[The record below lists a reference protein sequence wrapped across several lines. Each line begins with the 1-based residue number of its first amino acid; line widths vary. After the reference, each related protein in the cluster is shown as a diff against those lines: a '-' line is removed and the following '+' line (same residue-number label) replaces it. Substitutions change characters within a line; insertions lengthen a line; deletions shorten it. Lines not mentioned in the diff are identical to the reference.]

1 MFVEADDLMAGAVP
15 SCIFP
20 GKRILMRYLHRLGG
34 GRGRIKRCLIINTGR
49 SLGKGENPEMPFH
62 GNSVSCV

>member
-20 GKRILMRYLHRLGG
+20 GKRILMRYLPRLGG
-34 GRGRIKRCLIINTGR
+34 VGGIKRCLIINTGR

-62 GNSVSCV
+62 DNSVSCV